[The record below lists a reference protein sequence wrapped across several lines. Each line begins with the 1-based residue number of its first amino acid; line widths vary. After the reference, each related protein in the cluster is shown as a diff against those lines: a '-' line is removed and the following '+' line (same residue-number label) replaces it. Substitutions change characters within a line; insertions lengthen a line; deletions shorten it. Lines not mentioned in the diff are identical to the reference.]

1 MSAKKSLFQGE
12 STVKKTIKISVPQL
26 VISLILVAGLFAG
39 GGFWLAKKDSPKSE
53 TSQVQKENAEDLTAV
68 YQLYQTI
75 QQNYYD
81 DVDKETL
88 VQGALKGMTEA
99 LDDPYST
106 YLDATGS
113 AALNESLADSFEG
126 IGATLILQ
134 EEWPAIAQTPIKETP
149 AAKAGLKAEDRI
161 TAVDGDTTKGLSLD
175 EVVAKIRGENGS
187 KVTLTIQRG
196 EDTFDVV
203 VTRDVIPVE
212 TVHGQLDET
221 NQTVGYVQI
230 TTFGTGTA
238 KELKETIKDLR
249 KAGAKSFILD
259 VRQNPGGLLEAVQEM
274 ASMFLDDGKVI
285 VQFEDSQGARTKT
298 VASSELDG
306 GFKVTEPVV
315 VLVDGNS
322 ASAAEIFAAAL
333 IESANRPVI
342 GTKTFG
348 KGTMQQVADLDEDSE
363 LKLTVAK
370 WLTPKGTWINEKG
383 LAPTIEADYPSF
395 AYLPPISRSANYQL
409 GDRGQEIDYLNQ
421 FLAALDYPTSGDSF
435 NEATQA
441 ALKEIQA
448 KNNLPVTGTLDG
460 KTADAIELAL
470 NASLKGQDF
479 AYQKGIEE
487 LTK

>member
-1 MSAKKSLFQGE
+1 MSGKKGRFQGGF
-12 STVKKTIKISVPQL
+12 SLKKTIKVSLPQL
-26 VISLILVAGLFAG
+26 VISLILVAGFFFAG
-39 GGFWLAKKDSPKSE
+39 GVWLAKIVLPQPALRNDQPA
-53 TSQVQKENAEDLTAV
+53 TSQDLAAV

-75 QQNYYD
+75 QSNYYD
-81 DVDKETL
+81 KVDKETL

-106 YLDATGS
+106 YLDAAGS
-113 AALNESLADSFEG
+113 AQLDQSLADSFEG
-126 IGATLILQ
+126 IGATLTIQ
-134 EEWPAIAQTPIKETP
+134 EEWPAIAQTPIKKTP
-149 AAKAGLKAEDRI
+149 ANKAGLKADDLI
-161 TAVDGDTTKGLSLD
+161 IAVNGASTKGLSLD
-175 EVVAKIRGENGS
+175 EVVKKIRGKKGTQ
-187 KVTLTIQRG
+187 VTLTIQRATA
-196 EDTFDVV
+196 TFDVE
-203 VTRDVIPVE
+203 VTRDVIPQE
-212 TVHGQLDET
+212 SVHGNLDEE
-221 NQTVGYVQI
+221 NPAVGYVQI

-238 KELKETIKDLR
+238 KELKETIKELR

-274 ASMFLDDGKVI
+274 ASMFLEDGKVI
-285 VQFEDSQGARTKT
+285 VQFEDNQGARTKT
-298 VASSELDG
+298 VASDKLDQ

-333 IESANRPVI
+333 KESAARPVI
-342 GTKTFG
+342 GTQTFG
-348 KGTMQQVADLDEDSE
+348 KGTMQQVADIDEKSE

-370 WLTPKGTWINEKG
+370 WLTPSGAWIHEKG
-383 LAPTIEADYPSF
+383 VAPTIPADYPSF

-409 GDRGQEIDYLNQ
+409 GDSGQEIDYLNQ
-421 FLAALDYPTSGDSF
+421 FLAALDYPTSGDRF

-441 ALKEIQA
+441 AVSDLQK
-448 KNNLPVTGTLDG
+448 KNELPPTGILDG

-479 AYQKGIEE
+479 AYQKGIAE